1 MNLLKCYLSNAY
13 KKFQHRS
20 NTGDI
25 LLQTKLTVN
34 VTNLIGNFILI
45 MQWLFT
51 FQSTK

>member
-1 MNLLKCYLSNAY
+1 MNLLKCYLSNAH

-25 LLQTKLTVN
+25 LLQTKLSLTVN

-45 MQWLFT
+45 MQ
-51 FQSTK
+51 